1 MIDKEMNNKLYQEYS
16 NKKYEELD
24 KIEKENNLTETEMI
38 ILAVAKIEK
47 ELAMGKVDGIPA
59 EKGSPEKGRGTI
71 RKVWPEGRPGCQDRG
86 YHCGYAAESGNSED
100 ALP

>member
-24 KIEKENNLTETEMI
+24 KIEKEYNLTETEMI

-59 EKGSPEKGRGTI
+59 EKVFEELLGEIEYKKI
-71 RKVWPEGRPGCQDRG
+71 
-86 YHCGYAAESGNSED
+86 NI
-100 ALP
+100 